1 MINPGKEDFHIED
14 KEAKELEDYLNT
26 LQGMKYEMKDCLEFL
41 KSLPDESVD
50 LAILD
55 PPYFEIIKDDWDNQW
70 KTEQEYLDWCM
81 EWTKESFRVLKPGRC
96 LYVWGTT
103 KHDTFLRY
111 KLDVLNNI
119 EGAHYQNWII
129 WHYDWGGR
137 TKKNFARKHE
147 DLIMYSK
154 GKDFLFNADDI
165 LEERAVKTNM
175 ALQRKMNL
183 LKKRM
188 ILDEKVDNE
197 KYSKLCEEYENLWK
211 EGFNSKTISEEYKK
225 DYEECLKYWTKGD
238 EKSWKTYSFD
248 KLQSDQWEPK
258 LEELQAKNTKFEKGK
273 IPTDVW
279 KKNNHTTSKEYAG
292 WHPTQKPVSLLE
304 RVIKANSNEGDV
316 VLDVFNGSGST
327 TIACMKTNRA
337 FFGCERDR
345 SYFYPS
351 LQRMRDMQKYYEELG
366 NV

>member
-1 MINPGKEDFHIED
+1 MR
-14 KEAKELEDYLNT
+14 
-26 LQGMKYEMKDCLEFL
+26 YENKDCLEFL
-41 KSLPDESVD
+41 KSLDDESVD

-70 KTEQEYLDWCM
+70 NSEQEYLDWCM
-81 EWTKESFRVLKPGRC
+81 EWTKETFRVLKPGRC

-111 KLDVLNNI
+111 KLDVLNKI

-147 DLIMYSK
+147 DLLMYSK
-154 GKDFLFNADDI
+154 GKDFLFNADDV

-183 LKKRM
+183 LKKK
-188 ILDEKVDNE
+188 IDNTPFNE
-197 KYSKLCEEYENLWK
+197 K
-211 EGFNSKTISEEYKK
+211 
-225 DYEECLKYWTKGD
+225 D
-238 EKSWKTYSFD
+238 EKSWKTYRFD
-248 KLQSDQWEPK
+248 KLVPMHYPIK
-258 LEELQAKNTKFEKGK
+258 LQELQSKNEKFEKGK

-279 KKNNHTTSKEYAG
+279 KKHNHTTSKEYAG
-292 WHPTQKPVSLLE
+292 WHPTQKPVALLE
-304 RVIKANSNEGDV
+304 RIIKANSNEGDV
-316 VLDVFNGSGST
+316 VLDIFNGSAST
-327 TIACMKTNRA
+327 TIACNKTNRT
-337 FFGCERDR
+337 FWGCEFDKE
-345 SYFYPS
+345 YYEKS
-351 LQRMRDMQKYYEELG
+351 LQRIEDMQKYYEENK

>member
-1 MINPGKEDFHIED
+1 MR
-14 KEAKELEDYLNT
+14 
-26 LQGMKYEMKDCLEFL
+26 YENKDCLEFL
-41 KSLPDESVD
+41 KSLDDESVD

-70 KTEQEYLDWCM
+70 NSEQEYLDWCM
-81 EWTKESFRVLKPGRC
+81 EWTKETFRVLKPGRC

-111 KLDVLNNI
+111 KLDVLNKI
-119 EGAHYQNWII
+119 DGAHYQNWII

-147 DLIMYSK
+147 DLLMYSK
-154 GKDFLFNADDI
+154 GKDFLFNADDV

-183 LKKRM
+183 LKKK
-188 ILDEKVDNE
+188 IDNKPFNE
-197 KYSKLCEEYENLWK
+197 K
-211 EGFNSKTISEEYKK
+211 
-225 DYEECLKYWTKGD
+225 D
-238 EKSWKTYSFD
+238 EKSWKTYRFD
-248 KLQSDQWEPK
+248 KLQPIYYPIK
-258 LEELQAKNTKFEKGK
+258 LQELQSKNEKFEKGK

-292 WHPTQKPVSLLE
+292 WHPTQKPVALLE
-304 RVIKANSNEGDV
+304 RIIKANSNEGDV
-316 VLDVFNGSGST
+316 VLDVFNGSAST
-327 TIACMKTNRA
+327 TIACNKTNRT
-337 FFGCERDR
+337 FWGCEFDKE
-345 SYFYPS
+345 YYEKS
-351 LQRMRDMQKYYEELG
+351 LQRIEDMQKYYEEIK

>member
-1 MINPGKEDFHIED
+1 MINPGKKDFHIED
-14 KEAKELEDYLNT
+14 EEVKELEDYLST

-119 EGAHYQNWII
+119 QGAHYQNWII

-154 GKDFLFNADDI
+154 GKDFLFNADDV

-175 ALQRKMNL
+175 ALQRKMKL
-183 LKKRM
+183 LKNKIEM
-188 ILDEKVDNE
+188 PYEVQTEKDM
-197 KYSKLCEEYENLWK
+197 
-211 EGFNSKTISEEYKK
+211 
-225 DYEECLKYWTKGD
+225 
-238 EKSWKTYSFD
+238 KSWNTYRFD
-248 KLQSDQWEPK
+248 KLKSDEWKAK
-258 LEELQAKNTKFEKGK
+258 LEELQVKNIKFEKGK

-327 TIACMKTNRA
+327 TIACMKTNRT

-351 LQRMRDMQKYYEELG
+351 LQRMKDMQKYYEELE

>member
-1 MINPGKEDFHIED
+1 MR
-14 KEAKELEDYLNT
+14 
-26 LQGMKYEMKDCLEFL
+26 YENKDCLEFL
-41 KSLPDESVD
+41 KSLDDESVD

-70 KTEQEYLDWCM
+70 NSEQEYLDWCM
-81 EWTKESFRVLKPGRC
+81 EWTKETFRVLKPGRC

-111 KLDVLNNI
+111 KLDVLNKI
-119 EGAHYQNWII
+119 DGAHYQNWII

-147 DLIMYSK
+147 DLLMYSK
-154 GKDFLFNADDI
+154 GKEFLFNADDV

-183 LKKRM
+183 LKKKIDNM
-188 ILDEKVDNE
+188 PFNE
-197 KYSKLCEEYENLWK
+197 K
-211 EGFNSKTISEEYKK
+211 
-225 DYEECLKYWTKGD
+225 D
-238 EKSWKTYSFD
+238 EKSWKTYRFD
-248 KLQSDQWEPK
+248 KLVPMHYPIK
-258 LEELQAKNTKFEKGK
+258 LQELQSKNEKFEKGK

-292 WHPTQKPVSLLE
+292 WHPTQKPVALLE
-304 RVIKANSNEGDV
+304 RIIKANSNEGDV
-316 VLDVFNGSGST
+316 VLDVFNGSAST
-327 TIACMKTNRA
+327 TIACNKTNRT
-337 FFGCERDR
+337 FWGCEFDKE
-345 SYFYPS
+345 YYEKS
-351 LQRMRDMQKYYEELG
+351 LKRIEDMQKYYKENK

>member
-1 MINPGKEDFHIED
+1 MR
-14 KEAKELEDYLNT
+14 
-26 LQGMKYEMKDCLEFL
+26 YENKDCLEFL
-41 KSLPDESVD
+41 KSLDDESVD

-70 KTEQEYLDWCM
+70 NSEQEYLDWCM
-81 EWTKESFRVLKPGRC
+81 EWTKETFRVLKPGRC

-111 KLDVLNNI
+111 KLDVLNKI
-119 EGAHYQNWII
+119 DGAHYQNWII

-147 DLIMYSK
+147 DLLMYSK
-154 GKDFLFNADDI
+154 GKEFLFNADDV

-183 LKKRM
+183 LKKKIDNM
-188 ILDEKVDNE
+188 PFNE
-197 KYSKLCEEYENLWK
+197 K
-211 EGFNSKTISEEYKK
+211 
-225 DYEECLKYWTKGD
+225 D
-238 EKSWKTYSFD
+238 EKSWKTYRFD
-248 KLQSDQWEPK
+248 KLVPMHYPIK
-258 LEELQAKNTKFEKGK
+258 LQELQSKNEKFEKGK

-292 WHPTQKPVSLLE
+292 WHPTQKPVALLE
-304 RVIKANSNEGDV
+304 RIIKANSNEGDV
-316 VLDVFNGSGST
+316 VLDVFNGSAST
-327 TIACMKTNRA
+327 TIACNKTNRT
-337 FFGCERDR
+337 FWGCEFDKE
-345 SYFYPS
+345 YYEKS
-351 LQRMRDMQKYYEELG
+351 LKRIEDMQKYYKEKK